1 MEFCMESIEPD
12 DYLYPKICYN
22 LAYTCHRLGLHEKS
36 LKYSNLGI
44 DYCIKNRNYN
54 GLNHLYFRKGIAEYL
69 LGYDGYKD
77 SLEKAVNFSEMLDQ
91 HDLKNIIIVN
101 CKKLYDID
109 IPL

>member
-1 MEFCMESIEPD
+1 MEFCIKSIDPN

-22 LAYTCHRLGLHEKS
+22 LAYTYHRLDLHEKA

-54 GLNHLYFRKGIAEYL
+54 GLNLLYFRKGIAEYF
-69 LGYDGYKD
+69 LGYNDYKD
-77 SLEKAVNFSEMLDQ
+77 SLENSVNFSEILGQYKVKNML
-91 HDLKNIIIVN
+91 ISN

-109 IPL
+109 IQ